1 MKTISIKRILFWGG
15 LIIAIGILIYGIF
28 YLRILVLAD
37 RNYLSDLPCS
47 APCWQDITPGQTT
60 RPEVIEK
67 LKNLEYI
74 QVSSIKE
81 AGNSEYGGVTWYWK
95 FPITAPYQ
103 NSISWDK
110 NIVQEIRLGVY
121 NKLTVEEVI
130 GIFGPP
136 EGIDVGEGGVPEHWY
151 LIFDLYYPSKG
162 IQFTVHTAL
171 FSSTLEPGTMIR
183 AIEYYSPMTLE
194 ERLTVFY
201 YGIELT
207 KVMGLVRQWKGYGDI
222 FITYYGSR
230 EEYYRLIDELF
241 HN

>member
-1 MKTISIKRILFWGG
+1 MKTISIKRMMLWGG
-15 LIIAIGILIYGIF
+15 LVVAIGLILYGIA
-28 YLRILVLAD
+28 YLRVLVLAD
-37 RNYLSDLPCS
+37 RNFLSGPPCS

-60 RPEVIEK
+60 RSEVIEK

-81 AGNSEYGGVTWYWK
+81 AGTAERGGVTWYWK
-95 FPITAPYQ
+95 FPLTALYP
-103 NSISWDK
+103 NSVSWQK

-121 NKLTVEEVI
+121 NKLTIEEVI

-136 EGIDVGEGGVPEHWY
+136 EAIEVGEGGIPEVWH
-151 LIFDLYYPSKG
+151 LIFVMFYPNNG
-162 IQFTVHTAL
+162 IQLTADTAD
-171 FSSTLEPGTMIR
+171 FSSTLEPGTMIH
-183 AIEYYSPMTLE
+183 AIDYYPPMTLE
-194 ERLTVFY
+194 DRLKAFHSGVDS
-201 YGIELT
+201 T
-207 KVMGLVRQWKGYGDI
+207 KVMGMIRPWNGFGDI